1 MTPELR
7 TTLKEDMG
15 QRLGALK
22 LSRGCSPAQWSLVLI
37 SGVAVRCRAE
47 SSREEPESKLLIGVF

>member
-1 MTPELR
+1 
-7 TTLKEDMG
+7 MG
-15 QRLGALK
+15 QCLGALK